1 MINPF
6 RFRPETPEIANEP
19 EAEEL
24 DGDTGDW
31 EDNWLSNFMAWGQPG
46 FFAVLVRHPGTL
58 DIALHALSPH
68 VLPLLP
74 LFQRHINRAGLRV
87 GYWTGSILSYLRM
100 LMDCVCGLSTAE
112 RQRRSEPVYPFDRGS
127 HCQQS

>member
-31 EDNWLSNFMAWGQPG
+31 EDNWLSNFMAWGSRAFLPSWCDTPEHWTSRFMHYLHTSCPCCL
-46 FFAVLVRHPGTL
+46 FFRGISIGLV
-58 DIALHALSPH
+58 
-68 VLPLLP
+68 
-74 LFQRHINRAGLRV
+74 FGL
-87 GYWTGSILSYLRM
+87 GI
-100 LMDCVCGLSTAE
+100 GLAAS
-112 RQRRSEPVYPFDRGS
+112 FLI
-127 HCQQS
+127 

>member
-31 EDNWLSNFMAWGQPG
+31 EDNWLSNKKNSDRSPPDASIPSLLRILYFN
-46 FFAVLVRHPGTL
+46 
-58 DIALHALSPH
+58 LS
-68 VLPLLP
+68 
-74 LFQRHINRAGLRV
+74 Q
-87 GYWTGSILSYLRM
+87 IL
-100 LMDCVCGLSTAE
+100 AKI
-112 RQRRSEPVYPFDRGS
+112 RSFDRSPNFPKLLNILIWLVVFFKRGAEASIGS
-127 HCQQS
+127 